1 MTANTPRNLLA
12 DQTSPYLLQH
22 AGNPVHWYPW
32 GEAAFAA
39 ARESGKPVLLSIGYS
54 ACHWC
59 HVMAHESFEDEA
71 TAQLMNDLF
80 INIKVDREER
90 PDIDRIYQMAHQLL
104 TQRSGGWPLTM
115 FLMPDQRPFIGGTYF
130 PPTDRYGMPA
140 FRTILV
146 RVADYFRQRQEELRG
161 QSQALVET
169 LLRIDQPQ
177 AAYESALTDAPLR
190 ALRKDLGTRFDREY
204 GGWGPA
210 PKFPHSGI
218 IQRLLR
224 DWRAT
229 AGHETPDLQALFMA
243 TLTLK
248 RMVDGGIYDHLG
260 GGFARYSVDERW
272 EVPHFEK
279 MLYDNGALLSALAD
293 ATLAT
298 GDEVF
303 ARAASETAE
312 YLLRDCRLPGAAFCS
327 SFDADSEGHE
337 GKFYVWTREQIE
349 GALGQDAALFC
360 AHYGLD
366 AAPNFEGQWHL
377 TAHGDS
383 NALSPEDR
391 RRLEKSRATLLALRN
406 QRVWPGRDDKVLTS
420 WNALAIRGLADAAR
434 ALARPDLAAAGAAA
448 LDYLHAQHWRDGRL
462 LATSRDGIA
471 RLPAYLDD
479 YALLIDA
486 ILALSTVK
494 FRASDLAFAVQL
506 ADALL
511 ERFED
516 RANGGFF
523 FTAADHETL
532 IHRSRVFA
540 DDAMPAGNA
549 VAASVLL
556 KLGCLLGESRYLL
569 AAERTLRAA
578 WTAINEQPLG
588 YVHLISALEEYQQL
602 PVIVILRGQPAPLAL
617 WQAQLQRQFQ
627 PRAMVLAIP
636 AGATDLPAALASKAP
651 QGDIVGYLCR
661 GTQCEAPTS
670 NLAALVQSLG
680 DSAQRAT
687 QGG

>member
-1 MTANTPRNLLA
+1 MTANTAPRNLLGN
-12 DQTSPYLLQH
+12 QTSPYLLQH
-22 AGNPVHWYPW
+22 AGNPVHWHPW

-59 HVMAHESFEDEA
+59 HVMAHESFEDQA

-130 PPTDRYGMPA
+130 PPTEQYGMPA
-140 FRTILV
+140 FRSILT
-146 RVADYFRQRQEELRG
+146 RVADYYRQRQEELLR
-161 QSQALVET
+161 QSQALEET
-169 LLRIDQPQ
+169 LQRIDQPL
-177 AAYESALTDAPLR
+177 ALHESALTDAPLQV
-190 ALRKDLGTRFDREY
+190 LRKELGARFDRDN

-210 PKFPHSGI
+210 PKFPHAGI

-229 AGHETPDLQALFMA
+229 AGNQTPDLQALFMA

-272 EVPHFEK
+272 ELPHFEK
-279 MLYDNGALLSALAD
+279 MLYDNGALLSALGD

-298 GDEVF
+298 GDELF
-303 ARAASETAE
+303 ARAAMQTAA
-312 YLLRDCRLPGAAFCS
+312 YLLRDCQLPGGAFCS

-337 GKFYVWTREQIE
+337 GKFYVWTREQVDA
-349 GALGQDAALFC
+349 ALGQDAALFR

-366 AAPNFEGQWHL
+366 APPNFEGQWHL
-377 TAHGDS
+377 AAHGDID
-383 NALSPEDR
+383 ALAAEDR
-391 RRLEKSRATLLALRN
+391 RRLEHCRVTLLALRN
-406 QRVWPGRDDKVLTS
+406 QRVWPGRDDKVLAS

-434 ALARPDLAAAGAAA
+434 ALGRPDFAAAGAAA
-448 LDYLHAQHWRDGRL
+448 LDYLHTHHWREGRL
-462 LATSRDGIA
+462 LATSRDGA
-471 RLPAYLDD
+471 AHLPAYLDD
-479 YALLIDA
+479 HAMLIDA
-486 ILALSTVK
+486 ILALATVQ
-494 FRASDLAFAVQL
+494 FRAADLAFAVQL
-506 ADALL
+506 AEALL

-523 FTAADHETL
+523 FTAHDHEAL
-532 IHRSRVFA
+532 FHRSRVFA

-549 VAASVLL
+549 VAASALL
-556 KLGCLLGESRYLL
+556 KLGCLLGETRYLL
-569 AAERTLRAA
+569 AAERTLRAG
-578 WTAINEQPLG
+578 WTVLNEQPLG
-588 YVHLISALEEYQQL
+588 HVHLATALEEHLQL
-602 PVIVILRGQPAPLAL
+602 PIIVVLRGQPEPLAL
-617 WQAQLQRQFQ
+617 WQAQLQTQFQ
-627 PRAMVLAIP
+627 PRAMILAIP
-636 AGATDLPAALASKAP
+636 ADATDLPAALAGKAP

-661 GTQCEAPTS
+661 GMQCEAPTAS
-670 NLAALVQSLG
+670 LVALVKSLAE
-680 DSAQRAT
+680 S
-687 QGG
+687 

>member
-1 MTANTPRNLLA
+1 MTANTTARNLLA

-59 HVMAHESFEDEA
+59 HVMAHESFEDAA
-71 TAQLMNDLF
+71 TAQVMNDLF

-115 FLMPDQRPFIGGTYF
+115 FLMPDQTPFIGGTYF
-130 PPTDRYGMPA
+130 PPTDRHGLPA
-140 FRTILV
+140 FRTILA
-146 RVADYFRQRQEELRG
+146 RVADYYRQRQGELRD
-161 QSQALVET
+161 QSQALVDT
-169 LLRIDQPQ
+169 LLRIDQPREMNE
-177 AAYESALTDAPLR
+177 ATLTDVPLLL
-190 ALRKDLGTRFDREY
+190 LRKELGARFDREY

-210 PKFPHSGI
+210 PKFPHAGM

-229 AGHETPDLQALFMA
+229 AGNETPDLQALFMA

-248 RMVDGGIYDHLG
+248 RMVDGGLYDHLG

-279 MLYDNGALLSALAD
+279 MLYDNGALLSALGD

-298 GDEVF
+298 GDELF
-303 ARAASETAE
+303 ARAARETAQF
-312 YLLRDCRLPGAAFCS
+312 LLRDCRLPGGAFCS

-337 GKFYVWTREQIE
+337 GKFHVWTREQVE
-349 GALGQDAALFC
+349 AALGQDAPLFC
-360 AHYGLD
+360 AHYGFD

-377 TAHGDS
+377 AAHGDID
-383 NALSPEDR
+383 ALTADDR
-391 RRLEKSRATLLALRN
+391 RRLDQARATLLALRN
-406 QRVWPGRDDKVLTS
+406 QRIWPARDDKVLTS

-434 ALARPDLAAAGAAA
+434 ALGRADFAVAGAAA
-448 LDYLHAQHWRDGRL
+448 LEYLHAHHWRDGRL
-462 LATSRDGIA
+462 LATSRDGVA
-471 RLPAYLDD
+471 HLPAYLDD
-479 YALLIDA
+479 HALLIDA
-486 ILALSTVK
+486 ILALATVQ
-494 FRASDLAFAVQL
+494 FRATDIAFAVQL

-511 ERFED
+511 EQFED
-516 RANGGFF
+516 QTSGGFF
-523 FTAADHETL
+523 FTAHDHEAL
-532 IHRSRVFA
+532 FHRSRVFA

-549 VAASVLL
+549 TAASALL
-556 KLGCLLGESRYLL
+556 KLGCLLGEPRYLL

-578 WTAINEQPLG
+578 WTALNEQPMAH
-588 YVHLISALEEYQQL
+588 VHLATALDEYLHL
-602 PVIVILRGQPAPLAL
+602 PLIVVLRGQPETLAL
-617 WQAQLQRQFQ
+617 WQSQLQRQFQ

-636 AGATDLPAALASKAP
+636 ADVTDLPAALANKAP
-651 QGDIVGYLCR
+651 QGEIVGYLCR
-661 GTQCEAPTS
+661 GMQCEAPTS
-670 NLAALVQSLG
+670 SLAALVKSL
-680 DSAQRAT
+680 AEPLQHPT
-687 QGG
+687 

>member
-1 MTANTPRNLLA
+1 MAMTANTPHRNQLA

-22 AGNPVHWYPW
+22 AGNPVNWYPW
-32 GEAAFAA
+32 GEAAFSA

-59 HVMAHESFEDEA
+59 HVMAHESFEDA
-71 TAQLMNDLF
+71 TTAQVMNDLF

-90 PDIDRIYQMAHQLL
+90 PDIDRIYQIAHQLL

-130 PPTDRYGMPA
+130 PPTDQHGMPA
-140 FRTILV
+140 FRTLLT
-146 RVADYFRQRQEELRG
+146 RVADYYRQRQDALLG

-177 AAYESALTDAPLR
+177 QALATALTDAPLR
-190 ALRKDLGTRFDREY
+190 ALRAELGARFDREY
-204 GGWGPA
+204 GGWGPP

-229 AGHETPDLQALFMA
+229 AGNETPDLQALFMA
-243 TLTLK
+243 ALTLK
-248 RMVDGGIYDHLG
+248 RMVNGGIYDHLG

-272 EVPHFEK
+272 EMPHFEK
-279 MLYDNGALLSALAD
+279 MLYDNGALLSALGD

-298 GDEVF
+298 GDELF
-303 ARAASETAE
+303 ARAARETAD
-312 YLLRDCRLPGAAFCS
+312 YLLRDCRLPGGAFCS

-337 GKFYVWTREQIE
+337 GKFYVWTREQVNA
-349 GALGQDAALFC
+349 ALGEDAALFR

-377 TAHGDS
+377 TSHGDYD
-383 NALSPEDR
+383 ALSTEDK
-391 RRLEKSRATLLALRN
+391 RRLDRSRATLLALRN
-406 QRVWPGRDDKVLTS
+406 QRIWPGRDDKVLTS

-434 ALARPDLAAAGAAA
+434 ALGRPDYAAAGAAA
-448 LDYLHAQHWRDGRL
+448 LDFLRAHHWRDGQL
-462 LATSRDGIA
+462 LATSRDGVA
-471 RLPAYLDD
+471 HLPAYLDD
-479 YALLIDA
+479 HALLIDA
-486 ILALSTVK
+486 ILALATVQ
-494 FRASDLAFAVQL
+494 FRAADIAFAVQL

-516 RANGGFF
+516 RANGAFF
-523 FTAADHETL
+523 FTAHDHETL
-532 IHRSRVFA
+532 FHRSRVFA

-549 VAASVLL
+549 VAASALL
-556 KLGCLLGESRYLL
+556 KLGCLLGESRYML

-578 WTAINEQPLG
+578 WTAINEQPMG
-588 YVHLISALEEYQQL
+588 YVHLISALEEHLQL
-602 PVIVILRGQPAPLAL
+602 PIIVVLRGQPEALAM

-627 PRAMVLAIP
+627 PRAMILAIP
-636 AGATDLPAALASKAP
+636 ADATNLPAALASKVP

-661 GTQCEAPTS
+661 GLHCEAPTS

-680 DSAQRAT
+680 ESLQRPT
-687 QGG
+687 